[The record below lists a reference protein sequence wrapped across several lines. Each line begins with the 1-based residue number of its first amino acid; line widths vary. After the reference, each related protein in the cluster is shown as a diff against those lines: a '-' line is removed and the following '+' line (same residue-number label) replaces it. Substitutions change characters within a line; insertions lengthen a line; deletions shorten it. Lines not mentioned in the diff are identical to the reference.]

1 MSTSENLRR
10 SSRIKARIEEGKC
23 MKYVSLNNEDENYM
37 SDLTSKLRNELENVE
52 EIVQKPV
59 ELFSNDDVSGKALY
73 GFQTPNKKNAM
84 AHKAN
89 LCSTPD
95 SSKEEKLE
103 PIIILEKLDL
113 VGNIPSTINSKKF
126 SAKIPVNR
134 RSPSGLSSSESESVS
149 DSTDYVPSDDDN
161 ENESSQSENTESS
174 NDETNEIKTKIQE
187 HKFMLQS
194 NLLSTPKRDTRR
206 NKPMVI
212 HKDFHLKT
220 EEYFAKQ
227 SEKVTTSD
235 RTLEHLRNS
244 HLTKEKLEELLADEN
259 YISVQHKKH
268 ICSLT
273 ENYTMLFPMWYFI
286 MEQGYTVLL
295 YGLGSKRCLINDF
308 HRSVSH
314 HPSLVVNG
322 FFPSLTIKDILNG
335 IIVELLELN
344 CPSNMNECIDLI
356 ENVLKKNP
364 MDKLYLLIHNL
375 DGIML
380 RSNKAQDILSCLT
393 SIPNLCVLA
402 SIDHINAPLLWDH
415 KKRSKFNFFWWDTT
429 TFLPYKEETSYEGSL
444 LVKQSGAL
452 ALSSLHN
459 VFLSLTSNAK
469 SIYILLAKYQLSNNT
484 NANFTGM
491 AFKDLYRA
499 AREGFLVSSDL
510 ALRAQ
515 LTEFIDHKLVKMIHK
530 YSSYGI
536 VVVALVLMF
545 RLAVS
550 DCAPQTSRVSSNL
563 HSSSSMAVSR
573 VPSPPPPEVNTPVAE
588 NWCYTQVLCAQVKVV
603 KFSYMWTIN
612 NFSFCREEMG
622 EVLKSSTFSAGAN
635 DKLKWCLRVNP
646 KGLDEESKDY
656 LSLYL
661 LLVSCNK
668 SEVRAKFKFSILN
681 AKREETKAME
691 SQRAY
696 RFVQGKD
703 WGFKKFIRRDFLL
716 DEANGLLPD
725 DKLTIFC
732 EVYTFVS
739 VVADSVN
746 ISGQSNTIQFKVPEC
761 RLPDDLGLLFE
772 NQKFSDVTLTVCGRE
787 FQAHKAI
794 LAARSPVFSAMFEH
808 EMEERKQNRVDIT
821 DVDHEVLREM
831 LRFIYTGKAANL
843 EKMADDLLAAA
854 DKYALERLKV
864 MCEEAL
870 CTSLAI
876 ENAADILILA
886 DLHSADQLKAQAID
900 FINTHATDVMDTA
913 GFKSMVNSHP
923 HLIAEAFRAL
933 ATQQIP
939 PIGPPRKRVKQS

>member
-1 MSTSENLRR
+1 M
-10 SSRIKARIEEGKC
+10 
-23 MKYVSLNNEDENYM
+23 Y
-37 SDLTSKLRNELENVE
+37 SDVVL
-52 EIVQKPV
+52 
-59 ELFSNDDVSGKALY
+59 
-73 GFQTPNKKNAM
+73 
-84 AHKAN
+84 
-89 LCSTPD
+89 
-95 SSKEEKLE
+95 
-103 PIIILEKLDL
+103 
-113 VGNIPSTINSKKF
+113 
-126 SAKIPVNR
+126 
-134 RSPSGLSSSESESVS
+134 
-149 DSTDYVPSDDDN
+149 
-161 ENESSQSENTESS
+161 
-174 NDETNEIKTKIQE
+174 
-187 HKFMLQS
+187 
-194 NLLSTPKRDTRR
+194 
-206 NKPMVI
+206 
-212 HKDFHLKT
+212 HLK
-220 EEYFAKQ
+220 
-227 SEKVTTSD
+227 
-235 RTLEHLRNS
+235 
-244 HLTKEKLEELLADEN
+244 
-259 YISVQHKKH
+259 
-268 ICSLT
+268 
-273 ENYTMLFPMWYFI
+273 
-286 MEQGYTVLL
+286 
-295 YGLGSKRCLINDF
+295 
-308 HRSVSH
+308 
-314 HPSLVVNG
+314 
-322 FFPSLTIKDILNG
+322 
-335 IIVELLELN
+335 
-344 CPSNMNECIDLI
+344 
-356 ENVLKKNP
+356 
-364 MDKLYLLIHNL
+364 
-375 DGIML
+375 
-380 RSNKAQDILSCLT
+380 
-393 SIPNLCVLA
+393 
-402 SIDHINAPLLWDH
+402 
-415 KKRSKFNFFWWDTT
+415 
-429 TFLPYKEETSYEGSL
+429 
-444 LVKQSGAL
+444 
-452 ALSSLHN
+452 
-459 VFLSLTSNAK
+459 
-469 SIYILLAKYQLSNNT
+469 
-484 NANFTGM
+484 
-491 AFKDLYRA
+491 
-499 AREGFLVSSDL
+499 
-510 ALRAQ
+510 
-515 LTEFIDHKLVKMIHK
+515 
-530 YSSYGI
+530 
-536 VVVALVLMF
+536 
-545 RLAVS
+545 
-550 DCAPQTSRVSSNL
+550 
-563 HSSSSMAVSR
+563 
-573 VPSPPPPEVNTPVAE
+573 
-588 NWCYTQVLCAQVKVV
+588 VLCAQVKVV

-732 EVYTFVS
+732 EVS